1 MSNELIRKQISDYVD
16 QNADRLISELQRFL
30 RQPSVSTVNYGME
43 ECVDMLMSEL
53 TELGLNA
60 QVLKID
66 GAFPAVLAMS
76 DTQDEG
82 KKRLFIYNHYDVQ
95 DPDPVDKWTSDP
107 FSADIRDGHVY
118 ARGATDDK
126 GNLYANIKALETL
139 KAVLG
144 SIPKGVKLF
153 IEGEEEVG
161 SPNLEAYLSRFAD
174 ILQADAAASC
184 DRGVHESGRPQMYL
198 GCKGLM
204 RMEIRCRRAKR
215 DVHSGQA
222 PLIPNAAWDLI
233 RLLNSMVD
241 ENNRVIVP
249 SYTDGIVPPKDSEL
263 ALIKTI
269 PMDAKEYKEE
279 YQIDRINGAPADSD
293 NMVETLL
300 YHPTCNISGFKSG
313 WTGERAK
320 TIIPCEAMAKM
331 DWRLIEGLTPETAA
345 EKVLKFI
352 KESPYGEFEVELGHG
367 VMPYKV
373 SPEDEF
379 VKTACE
385 MARIVYGEDPVVWPY
400 LDGTGPFGIF
410 HNYIGGDII
419 NIGLGAPFSTANTH
433 APDENISIHQYLT
446 GIKYMA
452 SLIYEYLNLT

>member
-1 MSNELIRKQISDYVD
+1 MNSELICIQISEYVD
-16 QNADRLISELQRFL
+16 QNADRLVSELQTFL
-30 RQPSVSTVNYGME
+30 RQPSISTVNYGME
-43 ECVDMLMSEL
+43 ECVNLLMAEL
-53 TELGLNA
+53 TKLGLSA
-60 QVLKID
+60 QVLKLD

-76 DTQDEG
+76 DSQEEG
-82 KKRLFIYNHYDVQ
+82 RKRLFIYNHYDVQ
-95 DPDPVDKWTSDP
+95 DPDPVDKWTTPP
-107 FSADIRDGHVY
+107 FSADIRNGHIY

-144 SIPKGVKLF
+144 SIPKGIKLF
-153 IEGEEEVG
+153 VEGEEEVG
-161 SPNLEAYLSRFAD
+161 SPNLEAYLSQFSD
-174 ILQADAAASC
+174 ILQADAAVSC

-204 RMEIRCRRAKR
+204 RMEINCHRAKR

-241 ENNRVIVP
+241 ENNQVIIP
-249 SYTDGIVPPKDSEL
+249 GYTEGIIPPRESEL

-269 PMDAKEYKEE
+269 PMDAKDYMEE
-279 YQIDRINGAPADSD
+279 YQIDRVNSSPTDS
-293 NMVETLL
+293 NSMVETLL
-300 YHPTCNISGFKSG
+300 YRPTCNISGFKSG
-313 WTGERAK
+313 WIGERAK
-320 TIIPCEAMAKM
+320 TIVPCEAMVKM
-331 DWRLIEGLTPETAA
+331 DWRLIEGLTPESAA
-345 EKVLKFI
+345 EKVMSFI
-352 KESPYGEFEVELGHG
+352 EASPYGDFDVTLGHG

-379 VKTACE
+379 VKTACA
-385 MARIVYGEDPVVWPY
+385 MAQKVYGEDPVVWPY

-410 HNYIGGDII
+410 HKHIGGDII

-452 SLIYEYLNLT
+452 CLIYEYLNLR